1 MSGKG
6 QINKVSTDLVGKIE
20 TRLSGMLKPVK
31 PNPAFVDNLR
41 DRFQAVQ
48 HPAII
53 KRFNNLQFITILV
66 AGILSIIVLVTMGA
80 KFMMKLL
87 LPGKKSTGIS

>member
-1 MSGKG
+1 MSAKG
-6 QINKVSTDLVGKIE
+6 QINKVSNDLVGKIE

-80 KFMMKLL
+80 RFLVKLF

>member
-6 QINKVSTDLVGKIE
+6 QKAKGSSDLVGSIE
-20 TRLSGMLKPVK
+20 SRLSGIMKPVK
-31 PNPAFVDNLR
+31 PNPAFVNNLR

-53 KRFNNLQFITILV
+53 QRFNNLQFITILV
-66 AGILSIIVLVTMGA
+66 AGILSVVVLVTMGA
-80 KFMMKLL
+80 KFLVNLL
-87 LPGKKSTGIS
+87 IPRKKSNGIS